1 MKRFLKIFYNLVL
14 WLIAIVALSISLF
27 LMTKNIASDA
37 NNKTGTTI
45 LQLEK
50 RISELEKT
58 NKQLE
63 EKIEYGQYSVENH
76 IHRQY
81 EKYPGRM
88 DEYYFDRNSIRIKPN
103 LQLGT
108 K

>member
-1 MKRFLKIFYNLVL
+1 MKRFLKVFFNLVL
-14 WLIAIVALSISLF
+14 WFIAILALSTSLF
-27 LMTKNIASDA
+27 LMTKNIESDA

-63 EKIEYGQYSVENH
+63 EEIEYAQYSVENH

-81 EKYPGRM
+81 EEYPGRM
-88 DEYYFDRNSIRIKPN
+88 DEYYFDRNRIRVKPKSI
-103 LQLGT
+103 T
-108 K
+108 KI